1 MVVAHSRLFVRRL
14 YRDGAHIFTTRSRGE
29 RRMKESER
37 VKKYLEK
44 MMEKAEDLNASNES
58 IYNAHL
64 SLIALEL
71 AEIVDVLRDAKER
84 EDES

>member
-1 MVVAHSRLFVRRL
+1 
-14 YRDGAHIFTTRSRGE
+14 
-29 RRMKESER
+29 MKESER
-37 VKKYLEK
+37 VKKLLEK
-44 MMEKAEDLNASNES
+44 MMEKAEDLNASQES

-71 AEIVDVLRDAKER
+71 AEIVDALKDARGR

>member
-1 MVVAHSRLFVRRL
+1 
-14 YRDGAHIFTTRSRGE
+14 
-29 RRMKESER
+29 MKESER
-37 VKKYLEK
+37 VKKLLEK
-44 MMEKAEDLNASNES
+44 IMEKAEELNASQEI

-71 AEIVDVLRDAKER
+71 AEIVDALKDARGR